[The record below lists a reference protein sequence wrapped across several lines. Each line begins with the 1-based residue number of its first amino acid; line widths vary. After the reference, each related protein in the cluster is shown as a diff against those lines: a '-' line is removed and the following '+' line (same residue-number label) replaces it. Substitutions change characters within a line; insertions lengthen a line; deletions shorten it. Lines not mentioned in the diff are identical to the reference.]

1 MSRQEDH
8 VLWRITVEYGRRYV
22 YLTLTDANGNL
33 VKDHEECFT
42 QPFMLDKKDA
52 KTEASDTW
60 HATYDWLNDTIVFP
74 LPEGGGKASD
84 SGKED

>member
-1 MSRQEDH
+1 MSREEDH
-8 VLWRITVEYGRRYV
+8 VLYRITVEYGRRYV
-22 YLTLTDANGNL
+22 YLTLTDAAGNL

-42 QPFMLDKKDA
+42 QPFLLNKKDA
-52 KTEASDTW
+52 KDEASDTW